1 MCYFIVWNFVPIQKG
16 NPFLL
21 TIVQV
26 LPDVNMESRCPCERG
41 LGKCAKFVFML
52 NFFLCL
58 CGNAYVGCVKTMA
71 LSILPKIYILTS
83 LEGSLVSFQHA
94 KLCHVFLPGL
104 LILHMWKP
112 LAKIF
117 VYIILIIYLTMFL
130 KGFKFSILNYF

>member
-1 MCYFIVWNFVPIQKG
+1 MYYFIVWNFEPIQKG

-26 LPDVNMESRCPCERG
+26 LPDVNMESRCPCEWG
-41 LGKCAKFVFML
+41 LGKCAEFVFM
-52 NFFLCL
+52 FFFCFVYAGIHMWMWQDYGLIH
-58 CGNAYVGCVKTMA
+58 
-71 LSILPKIYILTS
+71 SPKKIILTS

-94 KLCHVFLPGL
+94 KSCHVFLPGL

-117 VYIILIIYLTMFL
+117 VYIILIIYPTMF
-130 KGFKFSILNYF
+130 